1 VNAARFFRT
10 PKGLLI
16 LAFAVLLTA
25 AAAGTGVVLVMPG
38 VVAAVATAM
47 LIDAPLIRWRRGRWH
62 VPDGALLS
70 GLIVAMILSPH
81 QPW

>member
-16 LAFAVLLTA
+16 LLLGVLLAA
-25 AAAGTGVVLVMPG
+25 AAAGTGVALVSPG
-38 VVAAVATAM
+38 VVAAITTAM

-62 VPDGALLS
+62 VPDGALLTGS
-70 GLIVAMILSPH
+70 SSP
-81 QPW
+81 WS